1 MTTEN
6 ENPPFGDDPIND
18 PIENLGENPGEN
30 PESPDMADDEAGIE
44 PGESPFEG
52 LQQAESESD
61 VSDYADDS
69 EGSEEESPE
78 SKLTAEVADLKDKL
92 LRALAETE
100 NVRRRA
106 QREQEDANKYAVT
119 AFAREIVEVR
129 DNLRR
134 ALDAVDDDLR
144 QNNGA
149 IAGLLEGIE
158 MTERTI
164 LAAFERFGIKSI
176 EALHQK
182 FDHNLHE
189 ALFEVEDS
197 SVPNGTIVQEL
208 QAGYKIHDRLLRPAK
223 VGVSKGGAKVAADS
237 GESRGTTGEAT
248 GEATGD
254 QSVKK
259 SAQAYEKSD
268 PGAGAK
274 VDKEL

>member
-6 ENPPFGDDPIND
+6 EKPPFGDDPIND
-18 PIENLGENPGEN
+18 PIEYSGENLGEI
-30 PESPDMADDEAGIE
+30 PESPDMADDMAGTG
-44 PGESPFEG
+44 PGESQFEE
-52 LQQAESESD
+52 LQQAEGESD
-61 VSDYADDS
+61 VSDNGDDS

-78 SKLTAEVADLKDKL
+78 SNLAAEVADLKDKL

-144 QNNGA
+144 QNNEA

-164 LAAFERFGIKSI
+164 LAALERFGIKSI

-223 VGVSKGGAKVAADS
+223 VGVSKGGAKAGADP
-237 GESRGTTGEAT
+237 GEPP

-268 PGAGAK
+268 PESGAK